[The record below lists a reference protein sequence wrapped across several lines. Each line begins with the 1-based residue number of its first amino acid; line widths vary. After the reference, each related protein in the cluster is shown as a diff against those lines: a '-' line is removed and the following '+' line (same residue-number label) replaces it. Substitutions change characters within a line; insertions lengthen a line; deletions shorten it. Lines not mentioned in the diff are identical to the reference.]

1 MVPLEAYVS
10 KYTLDTNTALVSGN
24 TYVEVT
30 QLASVRVELVVVEFG
45 ELFFMGLMLV
55 GTQRERG
62 TERECRNNHIR
73 ARVLKSTVKC
83 MVSIVYREQYEVW

>member
-45 ELFFMGLMLV
+45 ELFFMGSMLV

-62 TERECRNNHIR
+62 TEREVPQQSHTSEGVEINCE
-73 ARVLKSTVKC
+73 
-83 MVSIVYREQYEVW
+83 MYG